1 MLFKIETVD
10 LLRMDLLRMDLLR
23 MDLLRIAVL
32 LQTGLAQI
40 GLAQKGLAQNG
51 FAQGSVTL
59 ADIRRWSDRT
69 SAPARMSGRPPA
81 EQCYFPLIM
90 MVRRRMSAVPPADIR
105 LDVQQCK

>member
-1 MLFKIETVD
+1 MLFKIGTVD
-10 LLRMDLLRMDLLR
+10 LLRMDLLRMDLVG
-23 MDLLRIAVL
+23 MDLLRIAVW

-59 ADIRRWSDRT
+59 ADIRRWS
-69 SAPARMSGRPPA
+69 GRPPA

-105 LDVQQCK
+105 LDVQPCK